1 MVGVIVLS
9 SNELSP
15 SGQFDATVQ
24 VPPFNKFIKNL
35 RGMQLQGRK
44 MGLKELD
51 LYYSWPNIRTT
62 TTMTFSWKIA
72 GTFTNYTWTLPANY
86 NYSSVSKLNE
96 AFQTFC
102 IANKLYL
109 IDSNQNNV
117 YYMEFLAN
125 EASYKIDLNAF
136 LVPTSLPATYSEPA
150 GFVGYP
156 TVSCTPKLTI
166 ATGSELCNLI
176 GFLPGVYDGAASAAV
191 FSSTYIPQFNPVST
205 IFVTCNLCKN
215 DVPING
221 STVIATFT
229 AANTE
234 YGSKIEVKPS
244 NITYYDVDS
253 DSQQLEVAFFDQN
266 FNQIHILDPQ
276 TTISLEVV

>member
-1 MVGVIVLS
+1 
-9 SNELSP
+9 
-15 SGQFDATVQ
+15 
-24 VPPFNKFIKNL
+24 
-35 RGMQLQGRK
+35 
-44 MGLKELD
+44 
-51 LYYSWPNIRTT
+51 
-62 TTMTFSWKIA
+62 
-72 GTFTNYTWTLPANY
+72 
-86 NYSSVSKLNE
+86 
-96 AFQTFC
+96 
-102 IANKLYL
+102 
-109 IDSNQNNV
+109 
-117 YYMEFLAN
+117 MEFLAN